1 MLLEERSRSVL
12 TGAFRL
18 RYATLDAKRGVKM
31 KIAVTGAF
39 SYSGKYITRRL
50 LARGEEVITLTGHPN
65 RPDPFSGKVKAYP
78 LDFDP
83 SLHSG
88 QAPHRLTRSLQGV
101 DVLVNTYWVRF
112 DKGENT
118 QPRAVENTRKLV
130 NAAKAAG
137 VKRIVHIS
145 ITNPS
150 AQSHLPYFWGK
161 AANEKAVI
169 DSGMSYAILRP
180 TVLVGDE
187 DILINN
193 IAYLLRRFP
202 VEGVYRTDNYIVDAV
217 GPDIFTFREMVELI
231 GDKIG
236 AQRPLIPVPPRLA
249 LLAAQFLSLF
259 VKDVMLTPEEVD
271 GLMADL
277 LVSKEPPRGKTR
289 LADWL
294 EQNKDRVGTNYASEI
309 KKHYE
314 GFARPKGTGTLV
326 SGASGE

>member
-1 MLLEERSRSVL
+1 
-12 TGAFRL
+12 
-18 RYATLDAKRGVKM
+18 M

-39 SYSGKYITRRL
+39 SYSGKYITKRL

-65 RPDPFSGKVKAYP
+65 RPDPFGGKVKAYP
-78 LDFDP
+78 LDFNEATLG
-83 SLHSG
+83 SS
-88 QAPHRLTRSLQGV
+88 LTRSLQGV

-150 AQSHLPYFWGK
+150 AKSHLPYFWGK

-169 DSGMSYAILRP
+169 ESGMSYAILRP

-202 VEGVYRTDNYIVDAV
+202 IFALPGDGSYKLQPVYVDDVAELAVEGVYRTDNYISDAV
-217 GPDIFTFREMVELI
+217 GPDIFTFKEMVELI
-231 GDKIG
+231 GEKIG
-236 AQRPLIPVPPRLA
+236 AKRPLISVPPRLA

-259 VKDVMLTPEEVD
+259 VNDVILTTEEVE
-271 GLMADL
+271 GLMAGL
-277 LVSKEPPRGKTR
+277 LVSKEPPPGKTH

-294 EQNKDRVGTNYASEI
+294 EKNKDRVGANYASEI
-309 KKHYE
+309 KKHYIN
-314 GFARPKGTGTLV
+314 AY
-326 SGASGE
+326 SSH